1 MILSHSITID
11 LIRPTKQVIHVVQED
26 STRRIALRLTQNG
39 SPYSIVD
46 GLGQGETLLTYVEAY
61 KQDGTYV
68 MYDHTSAGDLAVV
81 QGETLDVWTVLLDG
95 QCFTAPGWTQ
105 INVLFM
111 TEAGKNV
118 HTFAI
123 MADVQERPG
132 ANLTS
137 EDFYNLQSLNDIRA
151 SVEDANASIQLMAR
165 TYGDAIESLRTDVDG
180 SVKFNA
186 QQSLTSTQKYT
197 ARTNIDAIDPG
208 QADELIDAALAEL
221 LPLAPDEENNLA
233 QSGSS
238 VIEMNP
244 DEITITGGN
253 SQTGSGQGSLYLG
266 GLGTVLSYTPH
277 DGTEKTL
284 ELNTNGLDV
293 NGLIIHD
300 VGTPT
305 QNSDAAN
312 KAYVDN
318 KVDTLVTTINSW
330 LESLV
335 GGGS

>member
-81 QGETLDVWTVLLDG
+81 QGETLDIWTVLLDG

-105 INVLFM
+105 INVIFM
-111 TEAGKNV
+111 TEAGKTV

-151 SVEDANASIQLMAR
+151 SVEDANASIQLMAQ
-165 TYGDAIESLRTDVDG
+165 TYGDAIASLRTDVDA

-186 QQSLTSTQKYT
+186 QQSLT
-197 ARTNIDAIDPG
+197 
-208 QADELIDAALAEL
+208 
-221 LPLAPDEENNLA
+221 
-233 QSGSS
+233 
-238 VIEMNP
+238 
-244 DEITITGGN
+244 
-253 SQTGSGQGSLYLG
+253 
-266 GLGTVLSYTPH
+266 
-277 DGTEKTL
+277 
-284 ELNTNGLDV
+284 
-293 NGLIIHD
+293 
-300 VGTPT
+300 PT
-305 QNSDAAN
+305 QNSLLERISMRLTPVRQTRKLRPHSQN
-312 KAYVDN
+312 CSLWLLTRK
-318 KVDTLVTTINSW
+318 TILLSRGAV
-330 LESLV
+330 LSK
-335 GGGS
+335 